1 MTIVISKLF
10 FSIIGLVTSYI
21 ILKKKK
27 LNDLKLY
34 QIIIFGFFSRWVIL
48 FFWFFFLDGNVS
60 GDVKGYELHIKWV
73 LEGRVPNRD
82 FSSPYGF
89 YFNYILSV
97 PYFLFKHP
105 IIIMIVSQLFE
116 LVGFFLFYLSIKKL
130 LSNYRAKIFALL
142 YFTNPLV
149 IAWLAF
155 DGQDES
161 LMIFAFGA
169 IFYAVVF
176 SSRLFIF
183 FSSCFSLFAVKIT
196 ALAAV
201 FPLIMVSS
209 RRDIFGNLL
218 FALLFLFTP
227 LMLNSSIFGF
237 KFERENGFDVLVEYF
252 FPGNI
257 WFLISQVFENKNLLL
272 LASRLTTILLILFVT
287 WMLFQFKNKISKP
300 VFIAFGVCLY
310 TFTFQIGSS
319 YVSPG
324 FIATIIPFLI
334 FFLLINNITNKKKIY
349 LFSFYSFI
357 ISFDLMI
364 YLRLEKYFI
373 NIHAEKFFNFL
384 FIPYELLIVFS
395 NFFYFSILIKFFL
408 ETARG
413 NNLAKLN

>member
-1 MTIVISKLF
+1 MIIVISKLF
-10 FSIIGLVTSYI
+10 FSIIGLVTSYV

-27 LNDLKLY
+27 INDLKLY

-89 YFNYILSV
+89 YFNYILSI
-97 PYFLFKHP
+97 PYFLFKNP
-105 IIIMIVSQLFE
+105 AIIMIILQLFE
-116 LVGFFLFYLSIKKL
+116 LLGFFLFYLSIKKL

-149 IAWLAF
+149 IAWFAF

-176 SSRLFIF
+176 SNRIFIF

-196 ALAAV
+196 ALAV
-201 FPLIMVSS
+201 VIPLIMVLS

-227 LMLNSSIFGF
+227 LILNSKIFGF
-237 KFERENGFDVLVEYF
+237 QFEWENGFDVLVEYF

-257 WFLISQVFENKNLLL
+257 WFLFSQIFENKNLLL
-272 LASRLTTILLILFVT
+272 MSSRLITILLFLSVT
-287 WMLFQFKNKISKP
+287 LMLLQLKNKIFKP
-300 VFIAFGVCLY
+300 VFVAFGVCLY
-310 TFTFQIGSS
+310 TFSFQIGSS

-334 FFLLINNITNKKKIY
+334 FFLLINNISNKIKFY
-349 LFSFYSFI
+349 LF
-357 ISFDLMI
+357 
-364 YLRLEKYFI
+364 
-373 NIHAEKFFNFL
+373 
-384 FIPYELLIVFS
+384 
-395 NFFYFSILIKFFL
+395 
-408 ETARG
+408 
-413 NNLAKLN
+413 